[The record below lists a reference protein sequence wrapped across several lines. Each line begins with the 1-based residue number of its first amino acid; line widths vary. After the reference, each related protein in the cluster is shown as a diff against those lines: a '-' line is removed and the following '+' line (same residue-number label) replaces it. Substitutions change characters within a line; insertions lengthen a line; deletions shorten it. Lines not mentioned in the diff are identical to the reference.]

1 MEKKTFKPKE
11 RVPSDRMEEAVLYV
25 LNNKSSMRATSDRF
39 NISKSAL
46 HRAVKHAQQ
55 LSKPEEFKHTP
66 NIGNRRVFTMQQETS
81 LVEYLHT
88 ASKMCYGLGSTR
100 LRILAY
106 NYAKE
111 LGVSYPPQWDQNNK
125 ASEDWLNG
133 FKARHSK
140 ILSLRK
146 PEKSSLSRATAFNPT
161 TVNKFF
167 DNLQRVMTKFNFT
180 SDRIYN
186 CDETGVTTVTDPPK
200 VFAMKGLKQVGQATS
215 AERGALVTVLNFIN
229 AAGGFIPP
237 VFVSPRI
244 NFKTHMLNGAPLG
257 SLGLSNKSGWMTENN
272 FLISLKHFV
281 KHVRPTSQAPVLL
294 ILDNHESHI
303 SLGIVRR
310 VFMGLQ
316 DHLLL
321 LLLLLL
327 LLQFLLHFLLQFLLQ
342 VVCLSPPVNP
352 PSDSSS

>member
-1 MEKKTFKPKE
+1 MVRNESRSDEFSNIFMEKKTSKPKE

-81 LVEYLHT
+81 LVEYLDT

-106 NYAKE
+106 NYTKE
-111 LGVSYPPQWDQNNK
+111 LG
-125 ASEDWLNG
+125 G

-146 PEKSSLSRATAFNPT
+146 PEKTSLSRATAFNPT

-180 SDRIYN
+180 PGAHNTNLQVNTCKVLLWAPDRIYN

-200 VFAMKGLKQVGQATS
+200 VFAVKGLKQGDKPP
-215 AERGALVTVLNFIN
+215 RLN
-229 AAGGFIPP
+229 
-237 VFVSPRI
+237 
-244 NFKTHMLNGAPLG
+244 
-257 SLGLSNKSGWMTENN
+257 E
-272 FLISLKHFV
+272 
-281 KHVRPTSQAPVLL
+281 VRW
-294 ILDNHESHI
+294 
-303 SLGIVRR
+303 
-310 VFMGLQ
+310 
-316 DHLLL
+316 
-321 LLLLLL
+321 
-327 LLQFLLHFLLQFLLQ
+327 
-342 VVCLSPPVNP
+342 
-352 PSDSSS
+352 